1 MRANPARKRER
12 IMEKRGPVFEKSRSV
27 ENVYNMR
34 LTALLREL
42 VRDGGFKGA
51 AQALHLDQRTV
62 ARAYRSGMLS
72 RRVRS
77 ALERG
82 LQEGKGSAAA
92 VQRERNDVLED
103 RLKDVEGRLEAQ
115 GKESAKGLA
124 AVKGE
129 IKTLRD
135 GQTQAERRL
144 AMLEGRDSQ
153 DEGEE
158 ATVAGGQA
166 KRKSKPWRKFP
177 DLLTLEPVEE
187 DEEVFGDAWPLVV
200 EWRELKAVHP
210 NQGGGYEWLLNEERL
225 LAMELKLLEEHGM
238 TLPPEKQP
246 LRDFARDGQTNWR
259 RNALSDT
266 RRALKQRESLRK
278 VLRVCTL
285 GRLPR

>member
-1 MRANPARKRER
+1 MERK
-12 IMEKRGPVFEKSRSV
+12 GPVFEKSRSV
-27 ENVYNMR
+27 ENVYHMR

-51 AQALHLDQRTV
+51 AQALRLDQRTV
-62 ARAYRSGMLS
+62 ARAYRSGALS

-92 VQRERNDVLED
+92 VQRERNDVLEE

-115 GKESAKGLA
+115 GKDSSKAFSAVNGD
-124 AVKGE
+124 

-144 AMLEGRDSQ
+144 DKLEGGDSQ
-153 DEGEE
+153 DEGERDK
-158 ATVAGGQA
+158 AIVACGQGRRNA
-166 KRKSKPWRKFP
+166 KPWRKFP
-177 DLLTLEPVEE
+177 DLLTLEPVEG

-200 EWRELKAVHP
+200 KWRELKAVHP
-210 NQGGGYEWLLNEERL
+210 NQGGGYEWFLNEERL
-225 LAMELKLLEEHGM
+225 LAMELELLEEHGM

-246 LRDFARDGQTNWR
+246 LRDFARDGQINWR
-259 RNALSDT
+259 RKALSDT
-266 RRALKQRESLRK
+266 RRALRKREHLRR
-278 VLRVCTL
+278 VLRICTF
-285 GRLPR
+285 GRWPR

>member
-1 MRANPARKRER
+1 MER
-12 IMEKRGPVFEKSRSV
+12 RGPVFEKSRSV
-27 ENVYNMR
+27 ENVYHMR

-51 AQALHLDQRTV
+51 AKALHLDQRTV

-92 VQRERNDVLED
+92 VQRERNDELEE

-115 GKESAKGLA
+115 GKDSSKGLA

-129 IKTLRD
+129 VKTLRD
-135 GQTQAERRL
+135 EQTQAERRL
-144 AMLEGRDSQ
+144 AVLEGDDSQ
-153 DEGEE
+153 GDGD
-158 ATVAGGQA
+158 TVTVTDGQGG
-166 KRKSKPWRKFP
+166 RKAKPWRKFP
-177 DLLTLEPVEE
+177 DLLTLEPVEG

-210 NQGGGYEWLLNEERL
+210 NRGGGYEWLCNEERL
-225 LAMELKLLEEHGM
+225 LAMELELLEEHGM

-246 LRDFARDGQTNWR
+246 LRDFARDGQINWR
-259 RNALSDT
+259 RKALSAT
-266 RRALKQRESLRK
+266 RRALRKRDLLRK
-278 VLRVCTL
+278 VLRACTF
-285 GRLPR
+285 GQWPR